1 MQLHDSFQ
9 DLRQG
14 DSLVSIYMQQTK
26 SLFDELATAGCPMSL
41 EDFNLYMFRG
51 LCGEYKDLV
60 TSLITKAKSLSYANL
75 HSHLLTYEFLHKNS
89 LQSIDVTASLLP
101 QPPLLPT
108 PLLSAHLA
116 MSHHN
121 SNFSRNRGCSCGNW
135 RSNNNYYTH

>member
-89 LQSIDVTASLLP
+89 LQSIDVTTSL
-101 QPPLLPT
+101 
-108 PLLSAHLA
+108 
-116 MSHHN
+116 
-121 SNFSRNRGCSCGNW
+121 
-135 RSNNNYYTH
+135 

>member
-26 SLFDELATAGCPMSL
+26 LLFDELATAGCPMSL
-41 EDFNLYMFRG
+41 EDFNLYMFCG

-60 TSLITKAKSLSYANL
+60 TSLIIKAKSLSYANL

-121 SNFSRNRGCSCGNW
+121 SNFSRNRGCFCGNW
-135 RSNNNYYTH
+135 RPNNNYYTH